1 MGNLLGSPG
10 KVKNLTNLVSA
21 IKVAINCIATK
32 DRLYG
37 LDCSGFKLHSR
48 ALGAFQRLLSGC
60 LLRAAGPTKMGV
72 FMAKILIMED
82 DEFQAEVLQVLME
95 DLGHQAESC
104 HSAREALSLLTFNSF
119 DLLLTDLIVLG
130 VDEKGGGVTLIKEI
144 RESKF
149 ARLRSLPIIA
159 ITGSGRIISPE
170 LLSQQAEFVG
180 ANRVILK
187 PVDLQKLRTTV
198 GELLA
203 A

>member
-1 MGNLLGSPG
+1 
-10 KVKNLTNLVSA
+10 
-21 IKVAINCIATK
+21 
-32 DRLYG
+32 
-37 LDCSGFKLHSR
+37 
-48 ALGAFQRLLSGC
+48 
-60 LLRAAGPTKMGV
+60 
-72 FMAKILIMED
+72 MAKILIMED

-104 HSAREALSLLTFNSF
+104 HSAQDALSLLTYNSF

-130 VDEKGGGVTLIKEI
+130 ADEKGGGVTLIKEV

-159 ITGSGRIISPE
+159 ITGSGKIISPE

-180 ANRVILK
+180 ANEVIMK
-187 PVDLQKLRTTV
+187 PVDIHKLRATV
-198 GELLA
+198 NQLLA